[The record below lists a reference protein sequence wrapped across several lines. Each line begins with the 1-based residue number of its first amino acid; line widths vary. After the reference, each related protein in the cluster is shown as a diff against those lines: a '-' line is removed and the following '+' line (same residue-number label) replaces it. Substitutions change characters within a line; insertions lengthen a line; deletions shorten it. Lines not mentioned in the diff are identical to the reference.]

1 MAGGEVSVITEGE
14 GEGEGAIIGVGTL
27 LDVAGTMGVGT
38 KTGEL
43 LDGVVGAASG
53 VVSDMVVVTLGLEAA
68 SNEVASNTLVN
79 GNETLRKKGAS
90 P

>member
-1 MAGGEVSVITEGE
+1 
-14 GEGEGAIIGVGTL
+14 
-27 LDVAGTMGVGT
+27 MGVGT

-53 VVSDMVVVTLGLEAA
+53 VVSDTVVVTLGLEVVG
-68 SNEVASNTLVN
+68 NEVAGNTLVN